1 MLEPSLDSTNL
12 KGPVPI
18 GLLVAASTFVQSSSV
33 SYKCCGR
40 IALPYHARFETN
52 AAFASLILITKCGYH
67 PGIPIESTAD
77 NADARNPSDSIIFS

>member
-52 AAFASLILITKCGYH
+52 AAFASLSLITNVLSSGH
-67 PGIPIESTAD
+67 SIESTAD